1 MSFLNCDLLG
11 CIRSWLLHSGS
22 PLCPDDLS
30 LQLAGFSP
38 VMMLRRTLD
47 LISPN
52 SGWTCVPCIG
62 RWIFNH
68 WLTREVP
75 CCILETGFMAQLWQ
89 YSSAKSS
96 LFRSPKEFWKSL
108 PWASDIVTE
117 RLKVQNH
124 PSVSVL
130 PIPILEFCV
139 CVLSKHFYFYALP
152 LNFYVYFSAS
162 LLQFEYL
169 G

>member
-1 MSFLNCDLLG
+1 MSGLG
-11 CIRSWLLHSGS
+11 CCIQDPRCVLRIFYCSSQA
-22 PLCPDDLS
+22 S
-30 LQLAGFSP
+30 LQLWCSAEHSTLFLQTVVEPVSP
-38 VMMLRRTLD
+38 ALEGEFLTTG
-47 LISPN
+47 SPGKSLAVSLKLVLWLSFDN
-52 SGWTCVPCIG
+52 IQVP
-62 RWIFNH
+62 NH
-68 WLTREVP
+68 
-75 CCILETGFMAQLWQ
+75 
-89 YSSAKSS
+89 S

-124 PSVSVL
+124 LSVSVL